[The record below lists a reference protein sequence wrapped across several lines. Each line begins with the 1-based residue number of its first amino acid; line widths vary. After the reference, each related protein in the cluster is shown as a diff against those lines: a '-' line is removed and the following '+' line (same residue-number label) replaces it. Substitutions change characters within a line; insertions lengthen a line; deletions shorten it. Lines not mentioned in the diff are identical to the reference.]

1 MSGANDEG
9 SGTGAQRWEV
19 RDRYGNRI
27 YLSSERWEHAVE
39 QRPWLEGHREDVL
52 QALRQG
58 RRRQDPLDPRKYKY
72 YWPCNDLLPEYSH
85 LVVVVR
91 FGEAIDAAGR
101 SMPNNYVLTIWSVFI
116 YGTR

>member
-1 MSGANDEG
+1 MSGANGPD
-9 SGTGAQRWEV
+9 SGPAPQRREV
-19 RDRYGNRI
+19 RDRYGNQI

-39 QRPWLEGHREDVL
+39 QRPWLAGHREDVL
-52 QALRQG
+52 QALRHG
-58 RRRQDPLDPRKYKY
+58 RRRQDPLDSRKYKY

-91 FGEAIDAAGR
+91 FGEAVDATGR
-101 SMPNNYVLTIWSVFI
+101 SIPNNYVLTIWSVFI

>member
-1 MSGANDEG
+1 MSGANGEG

-19 RDRYGNRI
+19 HDRYGNRI

-39 QRPWLEGHREDVL
+39 QRPWLEDHREDVL

-91 FGEAIDAAGR
+91 FGEAVDALGQ

>member
-1 MSGANDEG
+1 MSGANDAG

-27 YLSSERWEHAVE
+27 YLTSERWEHAVE
-39 QRPWLEGHREDVL
+39 QRPWLVGNREDVL

-58 RRRQDPLDPRKYKY
+58 RRRQDPLDSLKYKY

-91 FGEAIDAAGR
+91 FGESIDATGR
-101 SMPNNYVLTIWSVFI
+101 LIPNNYVLTVWSVFI
-116 YGTR
+116 YGKR